1 MAEKLNAVVVGAGAL
16 GRHHARVYAQH
27 ENIRLLAI
35 IDIDERARMEHAT
48 KWNCLGL
55 ASLDELRE
63 PVDLA
68 SVVVPT
74 VSHGE
79 VALRLIERGV
89 PVLVEKPITLSV
101 EEGRRLTDAAA
112 RRNVPI
118 QVGHIE
124 RFNPAVIELGRHLQ
138 TPLFIES
145 HRLGPPTPRVQD
157 IGVVLDLMIHDLDL
171 ILNLVRSEIESID
184 AAGVPILTPR
194 EDIANARLR
203 FQSGCIANVT
213 VSRVTPERQRKIR
226 FFQKDTYFSLDLLKP
241 DLQIYRK
248 VNGPGGTVNIEYEH
262 PALTN
267 REPLALEID
276 SFIDCVVNHKT
287 PLVTGQD
294 GVRALELAQ
303 KITDQVSRV
312 SRTILLES
320 GPE

>member
-1 MAEKLNAVVVGAGAL
+1 MAEPLNAVVVGAGAL

-27 ENIRLLAI
+27 EKIRLLAI
-35 IDIDERARMEHAT
+35 IDIDERARRELST
-48 KWNCLGL
+48 QWNCQGL

-63 PVDLA
+63 RADLA

-74 VSHGE
+74 VSHAE

-89 PVLVEKPITLSV
+89 PVLVEKPITLTV
-101 EEGRRLTDAAA
+101 EEGRRLVEAAA

-124 RFNPAVIELGRHLQ
+124 RFNPAVIELGRHLR

-184 AAGVPILTPR
+184 AAGVPVLTPR

-226 FFQKDTYFSLDLLKP
+226 FFQKDTYLSLDLLKP

-248 VNGPGGTVNIEYEH
+248 VNGPGGSVNIEFEH
-262 PALTN
+262 PVLTN

-276 SFIDCVVNHKT
+276 SFIDCVEHRQE
-287 PLVTGQD
+287 PLVTGPD

-303 KITDQVSRV
+303 KITDQVSRI
-312 SRTILLES
+312 SRTILSE
-320 GPE
+320 

>member
-1 MAEKLNAVVVGAGAL
+1 MADKLNAVVVGVGAL

-27 ENIRLLAI
+27 EKVRLVAV
-35 IDIDERARMEHAT
+35 IDIDEQARHEQST
-48 KWNCLGL
+48 RWNCLGL
-55 ASLDELRE
+55 ASLEDLRE
-63 PVDLA
+63 PADLA

-74 VSHGE
+74 VSHAE
-79 VALRLIERGV
+79 VALRLIERGI
-89 PVLVEKPITLSV
+89 PVLVEKPIALTV
-101 EEGRRLTDAAA
+101 EEGQRLVEAAV
-112 RRNVPI
+112 RCNVPI

-145 HRLGPPTPRVQD
+145 HRLGPPTPRVHD

-184 AAGVPILTPR
+184 AAGVPILTPH

-203 FQSGCIANVT
+203 FRSGCIANVT

-226 FFQKDTYFSLDLLKP
+226 FFQKDTYLSLDLLKP

-248 VNGPGGTVNIEYEH
+248 VNGPGGAVNIEYEH
-262 PALTN
+262 PVLTN

-276 SFIDCVVNHKT
+276 SFIDCVVHHKT

-303 KITDQVSRV
+303 KITDQVTTVSSR
-312 SRTILLES
+312 ILAE
-320 GPE
+320 